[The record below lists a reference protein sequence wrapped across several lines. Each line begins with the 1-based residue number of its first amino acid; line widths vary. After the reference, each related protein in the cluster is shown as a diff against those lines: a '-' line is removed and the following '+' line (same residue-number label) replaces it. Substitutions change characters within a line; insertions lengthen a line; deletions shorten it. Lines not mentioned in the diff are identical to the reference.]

1 MNRATVSSPDKA
13 AVTATLV
20 RPTTATRRLR
30 GRLGRLRLVWRR
42 VAIAAGAGLLAA
54 GLATAWLTA
63 PATSDGGRRTA
74 AAADDPVIGAA
85 LDGLTPAPTSAGQEA
100 LADDQRI
107 LALDR
112 SAIALPVSPG
122 SVVEV
127 IGLRPTV
134 DDVRAEVITARAEVV
149 GVTDQA
155 ILVLVDAG
163 PAYTAAEIAAV
174 GRVTILGRDQP
185 PG

>member
-1 MNRATVSSPDKA
+1 MNPATVSGPDKA
-13 AVTATLV
+13 AFAPTLA

-30 GRLGRLRLVWRR
+30 GRFGRLRLVWRR
-42 VAIAAGAGLLAA
+42 AAVATVAGLLAA
-54 GLATAWLTA
+54 GLASAWLTA
-63 PATSDGGRRTA
+63 PPTSDPEQRSTA
-74 AAADDPVIGAA
+74 PADVPVVIAP
-85 LDGLTPAPTSAGQEA
+85 LDGLTPGPRSAGQVA
-100 LADDQRI
+100 LGNDQRI

-122 SVVEV
+122 SIVEV
-127 IGLRPTV
+127 IGLRPAI
-134 DDVRAEVITARAEVV
+134 DDVRAEVITTRAEVV

-163 PAYTAAEIAAV
+163 AAYTAAEIAAV

-185 PG
+185 TG